1 MKYKQS
7 MDDLQIDL
15 NIQKMNRILA
25 PIDYAVT
32 PPVTVMPF
40 SITKMLQGI
49 PQKKRDGPD
58 ASQMRRQLLSMTTS
72 LILLAV
78 STFGSM
84 IAVSNWG
91 RHSNYFPAAAVSSD
105 RGAYQE
111 DVSEPA
117 ISSEPAV
124 SQENASAPASPQPT
138 VKKNSYRDIYKAL
151 CVIREKQKTI
161 AAEQFAGNSK
171 AAGTGATQ
179 PAASPPTTGT
189 GSMSGEERPTA
200 SAPQMADSDSS
211 YGQTNVQ
218 VDGVD
223 ESDIVKNDGEYLYVL
238 SDRYDSS
245 SKSLVIVKAGADGKM
260 ALLSNTAVQIALG
273 MDAEMYVNGNR
284 LVVLEQTR
292 SLVTYAAAGSAMI
305 ADYAMPQSTSPNRT
319 KAVFYD
325 ISDKAN
331 PTVIKTYEQQGGYVS
346 SRMTGNVLYLVTETG
361 IGDLDGLTE
370 KNVTEYVPQT
380 YDSGSGKQS
389 PMPAGSIQI
398 IDDPGSA
405 AYCVVSGFDLGNLS
419 NRTSK
424 AVLGTGGTVYA
435 TDQRLY
441 VAGCRYGAAPD
452 TEILRFS
459 LDGYRVS
466 YTDRG
471 DVPGY
476 VPGQYAMDESGGVL
490 RVATQTYAAER
501 GSQSSNVYTL
511 DQNLQRMGSL
521 EGLAPGETLKSVRF
535 VDNMAYLV
543 TFLQVD
549 PLFAVD
555 LSDPRKPAL
564 RGQLKIPGFST
575 YLHPIDRNTM
585 ISVGVAEGT
594 SGTKLSL
601 FDVSNP
607 ESPKELQSKIFNSHW
622 SEAELNPKAFTYISD
637 RGLLLLPFNI
647 MEHGFQGLYAIQ
659 VSRDTGFTVL
669 SAVTCLTPMQNV
681 NSASLYDSHP
691 GLAMKRG
698 TYIGSSG
705 FAVSNGGIL
714 SFSLDGLQKIDF
726 VKWSY
731 DLGNYTGYLTYVE
744 GKIISPES
752 N

>member
-1 MKYKQS
+1 MKYKQN

-25 PIDYAVT
+25 PIDYTVT

-58 ASQMRRQLLSMTTS
+58 AKQMRRQLLSMTTS

-84 IAVSNWG
+84 MAVSNWG

-105 RGAYQE
+105 RDAYQE
-111 DVSEPA
+111 SVSEPA

-124 SQENASAPASPQPT
+124 SQENAPASVSSQPT

-151 CVIREKQKTI
+151 CAIREKQNTI
-161 AAEQFAGNSK
+161 AAEQFAGDSK
-171 AAGTGATQ
+171 AAGTGATKSV
-179 PAASPPTTGT
+179 ASPPTAGT
-189 GSMSGEERPTA
+189 GSMSGEEMPTA

-292 SLVTYAAAGSAMI
+292 SLVTYAAAGSAVI
-305 ADYAMPQSTSPNRT
+305 ADYAMPQSTSSNRT

-325 ISDKAN
+325 VSDRAN

-405 AYCVVSGFDLGNLS
+405 AYCVVSGFDLSNLN

-435 TDQRLY
+435 TDKQLY
-441 VAGCRYGAAPD
+441 VAGCRYGASPD

-466 YTDRG
+466 YTSRG
-471 DVPGY
+471 NVPGY
-476 VPGQYAMDESGGVL
+476 VPGQYAMDESGGVF
-490 RVATQTYAAER
+490 RVATQTYAAAR

-521 EGLAPGETLKSVRF
+521 EGLAPGEMLKSVRF

-555 LSDPRKPAL
+555 LSDPRKPVL

-575 YLHPIDRNTM
+575 YMHPIDRNTM
-585 ISVGVAEGT
+585 VAVGVDGSTA
-594 SGTKLSL
+594 SLKLSL

-607 ESPKELQSKIFNSHW
+607 EAPQELKSKLLYQNY
-622 SEAELNPKAFTYISD
+622 SEAQNNPKAFAYLAD
-637 RGLLLLPFNI
+637 RGLMLLPFQTRNDS
-647 MEHGFQGLYAIQ
+647 FTGLYVIR
-659 VSRDTGFTVL
+659 VSRDAGFQVL
-669 SAVTCLTPMQNV
+669 SAATCLAPMQNV
-681 NSASLYDSHP
+681 NSTSLYDSHP
-691 GLAMKRG
+691 ELAMKRG

-714 SFSLDGLQKIDF
+714 SFSLDHFQKVDF
-726 VKWSY
+726 IKWGS
-731 DLGNYTGYLTYVE
+731 DAEKFNGPLTYVE